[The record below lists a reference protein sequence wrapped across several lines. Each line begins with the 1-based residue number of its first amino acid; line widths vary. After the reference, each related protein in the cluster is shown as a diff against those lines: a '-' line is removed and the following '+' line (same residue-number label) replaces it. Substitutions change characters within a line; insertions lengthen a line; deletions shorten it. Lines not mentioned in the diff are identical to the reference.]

1 MAYEK
6 WIVRQGDSTNV
17 KPITID
23 GVVDYTIAGGL
34 AYTGYITVLD
44 KAGQPAGFTSA
55 IAVHA
60 TNGFTVGLLP
70 EHTKTI
76 GVGDFVVVFE
86 ISGRNADKL
95 LVYRREVDWELK
107 IEKSMINIV

>member
-44 KAGQPAGFTSA
+44 KAGQPAGFASA
-55 IAVHA
+55 IAAHA

-86 ISGRNADKL
+86 ISGRNADEL